1 MRYKRPDLK
10 NANSILNSAK
20 ETMDFTLSLD
30 INESSGSTIVRNIYE
45 CFRMLGDAIL
55 VKKGINSEDH
65 ILPIKEIAS
74 LKINS
79 KRPISSI
86 ENLRN
91 LRHNINYNGY
101 KPNMFEVQDT
111 ISLAKECFY
120 KAYEEIKKV
129 LQ

>member
-20 ETMDFTLSLD
+20 ETMDFTL
-30 INESSGSTIVRNIYE
+30 